1 MSQTVAIDPH
11 ENRTLGII
19 LMLGAFLAYT
29 GIDAQSKVMAEIGY
43 HAIFI
48 TWGRL
53 VAQLV
58 LMVPYMIQT
67 GLPGLKSRRLDL
79 QIARGL
85 CMLVAGVLFVMGLGH
100 LPLATMTAINFVS
113 PFIITILAMI
123 VLKEAVGIHR
133 WLAIVIGF
141 TGAMI
146 VIRPG
151 TEAFSVASLYGLG
164 AALFWATSIIV
175 TRVVQRYDS
184 SMLTIFYTIIVGI
197 GGSSFLV
204 IEYWKE
210 VNLLAMVFL
219 FGMAVCSTVGQL
231 LMNGAL
237 KQTSP
242 AVLAPLNYSQLL
254 WAGLVGAIVFSEF
267 PDRWTWVGAGVIV
280 ISGLYVWHRERQP
293 AAPKPRPAE

>member
-1 MSQTVAIDPH
+1 
-11 ENRTLGII
+11 
-19 LMLGAFLAYT
+19 MLGAFLAYT

>member
-1 MSQTVAIDPH
+1 
-11 ENRTLGII
+11 
-19 LMLGAFLAYT
+19 MLGAFLAYT

-58 LMVPYMIQT
+58 LMVPYMIRT

-79 QIARGL
+79 QVARGL
-85 CMLVAGVLFVMGLGH
+85 CMLIAGVLFVMGLAH

-113 PFIITILAMI
+113 PFIITILTML

-133 WLAIVIGF
+133 WLAIIIGF

-151 TEAFSVASLYGLG
+151 TEAFTVASLYGLG

-204 IEYWKE
+204 IEYWRE
-210 VNLLAMVFL
+210 VDLLAMVFL

-242 AVLAPLNYSQLL
+242 AVLAPLNYSQLI
-254 WAGLVGAIVFSEF
+254 WAGLVGALVFSEF
-267 PDRWTWVGAGVIV
+267 PDQWTWVGAGIIV
-280 ISGLYVWHRERQP
+280 LSGLYVWHRERQP
-293 AAPKPRPAE
+293 ATPRPRPAE